1 MILTRDKDRSPK
13 RSQRFKTVVIPAH
26 RITNKPTHLQLREGK
41 HSKFFVKNSNE
52 INKHSKWKNPWNT
65 VNLEIKLHIGV
76 LGKLKSFCKGKSS
89 PIQMKKTKT
98 TFPLNLNLIKKRQ
111 ITFYR
116 KPLYN
121 KLNVQKRIRQK
132 DGNCLVHNFT
142 DITWVLTNSYTTLQT
157 IDGVTQKVLVGQHLK
172 ERQMKHINQDVS

>member
-76 LGKLKSFCKGKSS
+76 LGKLKSFCEGKSS
-89 PIQMKKTKT
+89 PIQMTTTKY
-98 TFPLNLNLIKKRQ
+98 TFPL
-111 ITFYR
+111 
-116 KPLYN
+116 
-121 KLNVQKRIRQK
+121 
-132 DGNCLVHNFT
+132 
-142 DITWVLTNSYTTLQT
+142 SY
-157 IDGVTQKVLVGQHLK
+157 K
-172 ERQMKHINQDVS
+172 IN

>member
-1 MILTRDKDRSPK
+1 
-13 RSQRFKTVVIPAH
+13 
-26 RITNKPTHLQLREGK
+26 
-41 HSKFFVKNSNE
+41 
-52 INKHSKWKNPWNT
+52 
-65 VNLEIKLHIGV
+65 
-76 LGKLKSFCKGKSS
+76 
-89 PIQMKKTKT
+89 MKKTKT

-132 DGNCLVHNFT
+132 DGICLVHNFT

-172 ERQMKHINQDVS
+172 ERQMKHINQYVS

>member
-76 LGKLKSFCKGKSS
+76 LGKLKSFCEGKSS
-89 PIQMKKTKT
+89 PIQMTRTKY
-98 TFPLNLNLIKKRQ
+98 TFPLSFNQEKTDHFLLKTIVWQVKLPKK
-111 ITFYR
+111 
-116 KPLYN
+116 N
-121 KLNVQKRIRQK
+121 KTER
-132 DGNCLVHNFT
+132 
-142 DITWVLTNSYTTLQT
+142 W
-157 IDGVTQKVLVGQHLK
+157 HLL
-172 ERQMKHINQDVS
+172 RT

>member
-65 VNLEIKLHIGV
+65 VNLEIKLHRGT
-76 LGKLKSFCKGKSS
+76 GK
-89 PIQMKKTKT
+89 
-98 TFPLNLNLIKKRQ
+98 IK
-111 ITFYR
+111 II
-116 KPLYN
+116 LWG
-121 KLNVQKRIRQK
+121 QK
-132 DGNCLVHNFT
+132 F
-142 DITWVLTNSYTTLQT
+142 TNS
-157 IDGVTQKVLVGQHLK
+157 DDK
-172 ERQMKHINQDVS
+172 D